1 MSKSNLA
8 VKEELENVAAE
19 DVIII
24 NQNEQENYRPSK
36 DKEIR
41 VNNNLSYLIMK
52 KIVDII
58 AGILGTILLVPLI
71 AVVWFIR
78 ICLHENDGPLFFEQI
93 RIGKNGKQFRMY
105 KFRTMVM
112 EADEKLY
119 RYLEENPEAK
129 KEYKKYFDKHIL
141 TKSILLSGLV
151 TCEEQINKYAYME
164 KKWKNRYESNDP
176 VYYES
181 YKACRL
187 EWMGMREKI
196 QAVLQKN
203 QYFMSQIVQMVKGE
217 EYRLP
222 QKDVRAIVALIDSGE
237 YEYREGENVQ

>member
-1 MSKSNLA
+1 MSFLQAKTCTEKIE
-8 VKEELENVAAE
+8 KE
-19 DVIII
+19 
-24 NQNEQENYRPSK
+24 
-36 DKEIR
+36 
-41 VNNNLSYLIMK
+41 
-52 KIVDII
+52 
-58 AGILGTILLVPLI
+58 LV
-71 AVVWFIR
+71 
-78 ICLHENDGPLFFEQI
+78 
-93 RIGKNGKQFRMY
+93 M
-105 KFRTMVM
+105 
-112 EADEKLY
+112 
-119 RYLEENPEAK
+119 K

-181 YKACRL
+181 FGNKACRL

-203 QYFMSQIVQMVKGE
+203 QYLMSQIVQLVKGE

-222 QKDVRAIVALIDSGE
+222 QKDVRAIVDLIDSGT
-237 YEYREGENVQ
+237 YEYRE

>member
-1 MSKSNLA
+1 M
-8 VKEELENVAAE
+8 
-19 DVIII
+19 
-24 NQNEQENYRPSK
+24 
-36 DKEIR
+36 
-41 VNNNLSYLIMK
+41 
-52 KIVDII
+52 
-58 AGILGTILLVPLI
+58 
-71 AVVWFIR
+71 
-78 ICLHENDGPLFFEQI
+78 
-93 RIGKNGKQFRMY
+93 
-105 KFRTMVM
+105 
-112 EADEKLY
+112 
-119 RYLEENPEAK
+119 K

-237 YEYREGENVQ
+237 YEYRESKKQQVHIRTGWISKAQQNLGICLMLLWMQCRQFLM

>member
-1 MSKSNLA
+1 MQKIEILA
-8 VKEELENVAAE
+8 VGVGCTGELSLSVGCEPSLRDDELFAKRKPAPKE
-19 DVIII
+19 
-24 NQNEQENYRPSK
+24 
-36 DKEIR
+36 KEI
-41 VNNNLSYLIMK
+41 
-52 KIVDII
+52 
-58 AGILGTILLVPLI
+58 
-71 AVVWFIR
+71 
-78 ICLHENDGPLFFEQI
+78 
-93 RIGKNGKQFRMY
+93 
-105 KFRTMVM
+105 VM
-112 EADEKLY
+112 
-119 RYLEENPEAK
+119 K

>member
-1 MSKSNLA
+1 MQKIEILA
-8 VKEELENVAAE
+8 VGIGCTGELSLSVGCE
-19 DVIII
+19 
-24 NQNEQENYRPSK
+24 PSLRDDELFASK
-36 DKEIR
+36 
-41 VNNNLSYLIMK
+41 NLH
-52 KIVDII
+52 
-58 AGILGTILLVPLI
+58 
-71 AVVWFIR
+71 R
-78 ICLHENDGPLFFEQI
+78 
-93 RIGKNGKQFRMY
+93 KNRKGACY
-105 KFRTMVM
+105 
-112 EADEKLY
+112 E
-119 RYLEENPEAK
+119 

-203 QYFMSQIVQMVKGE
+203 QYLMSQIVQLVKGE

-222 QKDVRAIVALIDSGE
+222 QKDVRAIVDLIDSGT
-237 YEYREGENVQ
+237 YEYRE

>member
-1 MSKSNLA
+1 M
-8 VKEELENVAAE
+8 
-19 DVIII
+19 
-24 NQNEQENYRPSK
+24 
-36 DKEIR
+36 
-41 VNNNLSYLIMK
+41 
-52 KIVDII
+52 
-58 AGILGTILLVPLI
+58 
-71 AVVWFIR
+71 
-78 ICLHENDGPLFFEQI
+78 
-93 RIGKNGKQFRMY
+93 
-105 KFRTMVM
+105 
-112 EADEKLY
+112 
-119 RYLEENPEAK
+119 K

-187 EWMGMREKI
+187 EWMVMREKI